1 MTVNVVARQEKMWYD
16 TWADKAKVNMQRYR
30 SGHNGAD
37 SKSVWSNPRGFESH
51 PLRQKKARESVPF
64 FSKGG
69 VRSLC
74 PSG

>member
-51 PLRQKKARESVPF
+51 PLRQKKARER
-64 FSKGG
+64 GG
-69 VRSLC
+69 SIKQYNVFGERHE
-74 PSG
+74 